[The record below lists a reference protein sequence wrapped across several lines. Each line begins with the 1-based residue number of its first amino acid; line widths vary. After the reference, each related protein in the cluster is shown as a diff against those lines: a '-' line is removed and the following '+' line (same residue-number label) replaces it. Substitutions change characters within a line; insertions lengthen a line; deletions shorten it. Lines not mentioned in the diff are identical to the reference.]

1 MPITGR
7 SGAHYSGVWCPLLG
21 GQVPI
26 IGVQVPIIGGSGAHY
41 REVRCAL
48 LGGQVPI
55 TGGGRCPLWGGQVLI
70 IGGSG
75 AYYRGFRCQL
85 WGCQEPMTGA
95 SGAHH
100 RGMWRWCEALELDT
114 NMPLTTSRV
123 KHVNEPYS
131 ALSQPPS
138 SPSNRYSFCAS
149 SSHCVT
155 YTTRQFASLN
165 SVSGLISKIE
175 RDASACIRRHQ
186 AFALAPV

>member
-1 MPITGR
+1 
-7 SGAHYSGVWCPLLG
+7 
-21 GQVPI
+21 
-26 IGVQVPIIGGSGAHY
+26 
-41 REVRCAL
+41 

-175 RDASACIRRHQ
+175 RRFRVYKE
-186 AFALAPV
+186 APGFRPGPGVVSSIWYRIPNDQSELSISKIPPTDSPTVRSTFH